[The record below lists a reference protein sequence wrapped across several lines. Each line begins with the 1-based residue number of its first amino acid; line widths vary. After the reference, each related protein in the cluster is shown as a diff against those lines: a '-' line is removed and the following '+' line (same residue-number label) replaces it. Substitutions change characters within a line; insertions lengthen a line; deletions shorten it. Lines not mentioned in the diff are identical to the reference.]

1 MVRSEEKLLK
11 YASKLDS
18 SRSLDLVD
26 TVARGVLRGGFI
38 MPISD
43 LFNVVLRCWGR
54 CFCRRTAFVSPSL
67 LLVEIESL
75 LVELD
80 YCSIGDIDSF
90 M

>member
-11 YASKLDS
+11 DASKLDS

-38 MPISD
+38 MPVSD

-54 CFCRRTAFVSPSL
+54 CFCRRTAFVSSSL
-67 LLVEIESL
+67 LLEKESL

-80 YCSIGDIDSF
+80 DCSIGDIDSF